1 MRARSRP
8 FAIWTNT
15 VERQPDRIALTPLRL
30 AKSRADSSDPARR
43 SSIVRDQRESVDRER
58 TTTRIARDTHNLQGI
73 PTTPEFSGAQ
83 VFPMGRKFS

>member
-43 SSIVRDQRESVDRER
+43 SSIVRDQRESVDR
-58 TTTRIARDTHNLQGI
+58 
-73 PTTPEFSGAQ
+73 
-83 VFPMGRKFS
+83 

>member
-15 VERQPDRIALTPLRL
+15 VERQPDRIALNPLRL
-30 AKSRADSSDPARR
+30 AKSRADSPDPARR

-58 TTTRIARDTHNLQGI
+58 TTTQMAMDAHNTRIQWRTGFLI
-73 PTTPEFSGAQ
+73 
-83 VFPMGRKFS
+83 GRKFS